1 MGSLRDSIST
11 SVRELWCCSR
21 FLPTVGTMARTSV
34 SEKAIEWVCAN
45 RRIIIEHFASDEIC
59 PSTSEP
65 VSLFMT
71 GAPGAGKTE
80 SSIAIAAMLKKRG
93 DAIVR
98 IDPDAI
104 RTLIPQY
111 TGRNTDTIKG
121 ASFLGVE
128 KLYDYALKAGK
139 SMILDS
145 TFTPYR
151 KIEENVSRSIAKHR
165 PTAIIYIDQDPLV
178 AWHFTKEREKV
189 EGRSIPRDFF
199 IRTLFESRE
208 NVQKIKA
215 MYGDRITVHVIQKN
229 YVKQTQRFIEDVEQ
243 IDDVVRIK
251 YSEDALKELL

>member
-1 MGSLRDSIST
+1 
-11 SVRELWCCSR
+11 
-21 FLPTVGTMARTSV
+21 MAHKSV
-34 SEKAIEWVCAN
+34 SEQAIVWVRTN
-45 RRIIIEHFASDEIC
+45 KNVIIDHFANDEIC
-59 PSTSEP
+59 PSTREP
-65 VSLFMT
+65 VSLFMA
-71 GAPGAGKTE
+71 GSPGAGKTE
-80 SSIAIAAMLKKRG
+80 SSIAIVEMLKKRG

-104 RTLIPQY
+104 RALLPQY
-111 TGRNTDTIKG
+111 TGMNTDAVKG
-121 ASFLGVE
+121 ASFLAVE
-128 KLYDYALKAGK
+128 KLYDYVLKTGK

-151 KIEENVSRSIAKHR
+151 KTEDNVGRSIAKHR

-208 NVQKIKA
+208 NVRKIKET
-215 MYGDRITVHVIQKN
+215 YGNEITLHVIQKD

-243 IDDVVRIK
+243 IDDIVRFK
-251 YSEDALKELL
+251 YSVDALRELL